1 MDFKYKGD
9 KIFFKNLF
17 DFVDDNI
24 FSSIFDFSEPIEKRK
39 KFNKIKKKF
48 YNQLMLKQ
56 QGECYLSF
64 DSICDV
70 SKGYQIDHMIPL
82 STNTLNK
89 NLRNLKS
96 TDKNKKVQ
104 SESYGSNHI
113 NNLMLTCKSCNQ
125 KKKHTILT
133 VEKYH
138 EIFVMKGLI

>member
-1 MDFKYKGD
+1 MNFKYKND
-9 KIFFKNLF
+9 EMFFKKMLEF
-17 DFVDDNI
+17 LNI
-24 FSSIFDFSEPIEKRK
+24 DTFLTLFDFSEPIEKRK
-39 KFNKIKKKF
+39 EFNKIKKKF
-48 YNQLMLKQ
+48 YDQLMLKQ
-56 QGECYLSF
+56 QGECYLAF
-64 DSICDV
+64 NSICDV
-70 SKGYQIDHMIPL
+70 SKGYQIDHIIPL
-82 STNTLNK
+82 STNILNK

-125 KKKHTILT
+125 KKKHTLLA